1 MSTATIKTNDANDL
15 YLPDGK
21 NLQVITGVEA
31 CQQNVLEATL
41 MRLGEDIYDTLA
53 GVDYL
58 GTVFTP
64 QQDYDA
70 ARASLSA
77 AILNCPDVVSI
88 ESLSISIDG
97 DAFNYIAMVNTIYGQ
112 IPVSNPS

>member
-1 MSTATIKTNDANDL
+1 MSTATIKTNELNDL

-31 CQQNVLEATL
+31 CSQNILQATL
-41 MRLGEDIYDTLA
+41 MRLGEDIYDTLS

-58 GTVFTP
+58 GAIFTP

-70 ARASLSA
+70 ARASISN
-77 AILNCPDVVSI
+77 AILNCQDVISI

-97 DAFNYIAMVNTIYGQ
+97 NSFNYVAMINTVYGQ
-112 IPVSNPS
+112 TTVSNTK